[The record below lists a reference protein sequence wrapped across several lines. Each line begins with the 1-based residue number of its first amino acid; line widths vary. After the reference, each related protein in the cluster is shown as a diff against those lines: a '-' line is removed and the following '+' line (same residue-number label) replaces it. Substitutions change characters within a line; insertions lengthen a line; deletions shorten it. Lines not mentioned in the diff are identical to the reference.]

1 MNSFTNISKGLFL
14 TPGFRISFFLF
25 IFVVVIAFP
34 VSAQRVAILTPD
46 KAASSIIFSKTLEDE
61 LQKDFKVLD
70 TSLGETAFLS
80 SPPETPFN
88 LTTADA
94 KNIGEAIGS
103 EFFILIKSATQRR
116 SSYLR
121 PEYYESFAAI
131 YVVSSRTGRLIFW
144 KLSSFNEQ
152 KPEISKKNLTDAAP
166 SLASEI
172 IRNVRLAAPAEMSEP
187 VPLRLEEV
195 PEEKSPAAKNFRSPV
210 PYRRIKPEYTAEAS
224 LYDVKATV
232 DIVVDLDA
240 DGAIL
245 RTEIVRWA
253 GFGLDESVEKAVRT
267 MNWRPAMRKGKFLP
281 MRFLVRYNFTK
292 VPKETP

>member
-1 MNSFTNISKGLFL
+1 MKSFTNISKGLFL
-14 TPGFRISFFLF
+14 TPGFRILFFLF
-25 IFVVVIAFP
+25 IFAVVFAFP

-46 KAASSIIFSKTLEDE
+46 NEPPSISFAKSLEDE
-61 LQKDFKVLD
+61 LGKDLKVLD
-70 TSLGETAFLS
+70 TSRSQTAFLS
-80 SPPETPFN
+80 APTETPFN
-88 LTTADA
+88 LTTTEA
-94 KNIGEAIGS
+94 KNIGAAIGCD
-103 EFFILIKSATQRR
+103 FFILIKSATQRR

-144 KLSSFNEQ
+144 KLSSFEDQ
-152 KPEISKKNLTDAAP
+152 KPEISRKKLTDAAP
-166 SLASEI
+166 SVASEI
-172 IRNVRLAAPAEMSEP
+172 IRNIRLAAAAEISEP
-187 VPLRLEEV
+187 DPLRLEEV
-195 PEEKSPAAKNFRSPV
+195 PEDNSPGAKNFRSPV
-210 PYRRIKPEYTAEAS
+210 PYRRIKPEYTALAS

-240 DGAIL
+240 DGVIL
-245 RTEIVRWA
+245 HTEIVRWA

-267 MNWRPAMRKGKFLP
+267 MNWRPAMRNGKALP